1 MSKKGNC
8 NGIKKIILTFGT
20 RPEAIKMAPVY
31 FTLKKD
37 KKFDVKLV
45 LTGQHTKMLDDALN
59 VFGMKPEYNL
69 NIMVA
74 RQTLAGITAR
84 AVKKLDAVY
93 KKEKPDLVLVHGDT
107 STTFASALAAFY
119 NGIPAGHVEAGLR
132 THVKNEPF
140 PEEINRVLTDRTAD
154 LLFPPTEQAKKN
166 LLKEGGASPMITVTG
181 NTVVDA
187 VELLVKKAGKV
198 PPLIS
203 ALPKASKSGFVL
215 FTMHRRESWGKPLE
229 RIFLTLRNFFEKNT
243 GVKLIYPV
251 HPNPAVSVPAHKIL
265 SGAGIILTPPLRYS
279 DLIFLLRK
287 CLFIVTDSGGV
298 QEEAAVFKK
307 RVLLLRRYTERP
319 EGVRAGFVKVMGL
332 SPAKLKREMEMTL
345 KNGKIF
351 DRMKKIKN
359 PYGDGKASER
369 IHIAVRKF
377 FKMPVKKSIKEFRG

>member
-1 MSKKGNC
+1 MSKR

-37 KKFDVKLV
+37 KKFNVKLV

-59 VFGMKPEYNL
+59 VFGMRPEYNL
-69 NIMVA
+69 NIMAA
-74 RQTLAGITAR
+74 RQTLAGILAR
-84 AVKKLDAVY
+84 AVKELDAVY
-93 KKEKPDLVLVHGDT
+93 KKEKPGLVLVHGDT
-107 STTFASALAAFY
+107 STTFASSLAAFY
-119 NGIPAGHVEAGLR
+119 NGIPVGHVEAGLR

-154 LLFPPTEQAKKN
+154 LLFPPTERAKKN
-166 LLKEGGASPMITVTG
+166 LLKEGSDSAAITVTG

-187 VELLVKKAGKV
+187 VELLIKKAVKV
-198 PPLIS
+198 PARIS
-203 ALPKASKSGFVL
+203 AVSKSGFVL
-215 FTMHRRESWGKPLE
+215 FTMHRRESWGRPMEK
-229 RIFLTLRNFFEKNT
+229 IFLMLRKFFKENEK
-243 GVKLIYPV
+243 VKLIYPV

-265 SGAGIILTPPLRYS
+265 SGAGNIILTEPLGYS
-279 DLIFLLRK
+279 ELIFLLRK

-319 EGVRAGFVKVMGL
+319 EGVRAGFVRVMGL
-332 SPAKLKREMEMTL
+332 SPAKLEREMEMSL
-345 KNGKIF
+345 KNKKIF
-351 DRMKKIKN
+351 DRIKKAKN

-369 IHIAVRKF
+369 IGIAVRKF
-377 FKMPVKKSIKEFRG
+377 FNMPSEKSIKEFRG

>member
-1 MSKKGNC
+1 MNC

-45 LTGQHTKMLDDALN
+45 LTGQHTKMLDDALD
-59 VFGMKPEYNL
+59 VFGMEPEYNL

-74 RQTLAGITAR
+74 RQTLAGILAR

-154 LLFPPTEQAKKN
+154 LLFPPTGRAKKN
-166 LLKEGGASPMITVTG
+166 LLKEGSASAVITVTG
-181 NTVVDA
+181 NTVIDA
-187 VELLVKKAGKV
+187 VELLVKKAGKG
-198 PPLIS
+198 PLIS

-229 RIFLTLRNFFEKNT
+229 SIFLMLRKFFEKNR

-265 SGAGIILTPPLRYS
+265 SGAENIILTEPLRYS

-319 EGVRAGFVKVMGL
+319 EGVSAGFVKVMGL
-332 SPAKLKREMEMTL
+332 SPAKLKREMEMIL

-377 FKMPVKKSIKEFRG
+377 FNIPVKKSIKEFRG